1 MCPPAIAAAGT
12 WLGSSAGVATM
23 MGLTAASTG
32 YSLYTQRSQA
42 RASQRMHNA
51 NAKATAEQSW
61 RQNSAKADDIA
72 RRGRAERAR
81 LTALTA
87 ESGLTGITTSSVVRN
102 ATMQASQGIGLTRQN
117 LRGSLEAN
125 RFQHWSNLNSI
136 QQPDYIGAGLNLGLN
151 LTRQAQYSNRPDGD

>member
-1 MCPPAIAAAGT
+1 MCPPAAA
-12 WLGSSAGVATM
+12 VAATKVAAPYLM
-23 MGLTAASTG
+23 VASTG
-32 YSLYTQRSQA
+32 YGLYAQRQQA
-42 RASQRMHNA
+42 KAATKMHRA
-51 NAKATAEQSW
+51 NAKASAEQSW

-81 LTALTA
+81 LNAMTA

-102 ATMQASQGIGLTRQN
+102 ASMQASQGIGLTRQN

-136 QQPDYIGAGLNLGLN
+136 QQPDYVGAGLNLGLN
-151 LTRQAQYSNRPDGD
+151 LARYNDTKDTPGD